1 MDTYG
6 PNMIN
11 GSDPG
16 GALSIP
22 ATAEICG
29 GLLPMRGLK
38 NLLGGRGV
46 GVIGI
51 WEEFGNKI
59 RDSVKAVARAW
70 CWRLT
75 GIRLSLKRTWYF
87 WFDFQPPNDSW
98 NRRPTSLWWTKC
110 TWPSYQCPCSAFCLR
125 TRMRSPGR
133 TQTVEEVCRSIWRT
147 NQNTWPFLR

>member
-1 MDTYG
+1 MGKQMDTYG

-51 WEEFGNKI
+51 
-59 RDSVKAVARAW
+59 
-70 CWRLT
+70 
-75 GIRLSLKRTWYF
+75 
-87 WFDFQPPNDSW
+87 
-98 NRRPTSLWWTKC
+98 
-110 TWPSYQCPCSAFCLR
+110 
-125 TRMRSPGR
+125 
-133 TQTVEEVCRSIWRT
+133 
-147 NQNTWPFLR
+147 